1 MSASPAHPAN
11 EAGDRNRF
19 SRRRTGQWLLALAAT
34 PLVSGCLSN
43 EGGSDDGYGIIDW
56 DDRAGTGAKQ
66 GDRAPNFRLTDL
78 DGNDRTL
85 AAELTAGRPVVLN
98 VFATWCA
105 SCRDEMPVLAAAHG
119 RDATVLGIDLRES
132 VERVRPLVA
141 ETGVGYPI
149 LLDRDGEVARA
160 FNVIVLPT
168 TCVLAAD
175 GTVRRLIVGPV
186 TRESLAEGIAAALS

>member
-1 MSASPAHPAN
+1 
-11 EAGDRNRF
+11 
-19 SRRRTGQWLLALAAT
+19 
-34 PLVSGCLSN
+34 
-43 EGGSDDGYGIIDW
+43 
-56 DDRAGTGAKQ
+56 
-66 GDRAPNFRLTDL
+66 
-78 DGNDRTL
+78 
-85 AAELTAGRPVVLN
+85 
-98 VFATWCA
+98 
-105 SCRDEMPVLAAAHG
+105 MPVLAAAHG

-149 LLDRDGEVARA
+149 LLDRDSEVARA

-186 TRESLAEGIAAALS
+186 TRESLAEGITAALS